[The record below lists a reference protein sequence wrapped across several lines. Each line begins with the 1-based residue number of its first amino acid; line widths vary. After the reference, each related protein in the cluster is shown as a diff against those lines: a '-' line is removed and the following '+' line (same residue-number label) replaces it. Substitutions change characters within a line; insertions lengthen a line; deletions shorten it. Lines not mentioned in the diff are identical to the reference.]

1 MQLKYFVSGF
11 RFSIG
16 HPLRRPDKIG
26 ILLIIALAMIIGIAS
41 CKQKKTVT
49 QNTGTFY
56 TCSMH
61 PQIMEPHPG
70 KCPICGM
77 NLIAVQKSNMPQTDE
92 IKLSDQQIQLGNI
105 QVDTIVPG
113 YNGHF

>member
-1 MQLKYFVSGF
+1 
-11 RFSIG
+11 
-16 HPLRRPDKIG
+16 
-26 ILLIIALAMIIGIAS
+26 
-41 CKQKKTVT
+41 
-49 QNTGTFY
+49 
-56 TCSMH
+56 MH

-105 QVDTIVPG
+105 QVDTIGKGVIG
-113 YNGHF
+113 NETILNATLNFDQQKLVSVSSRVMGRVDKLYYKNISDYIKKEHRY